1 MATIGVFR
9 VQVTK
14 NVKNG
19 QVSIS
24 NDTVVTRI
32 QQNVGVYTSNS
43 SKKKSSSFSVRHTF
57 FLDFPTC
64 VNKTSGSID
73 CILFQVELIG

>member
-43 SKKKSSSFSVRHTF
+43 SKKKILIFLCKTYF
-57 FLDFPTC
+57 FLRFP
-64 VNKTSGSID
+64 NLRK
-73 CILFQVELIG
+73 